1 MPLTFDLPTLLSFT
15 LLWLAIVPTPG
26 ANALMV
32 THVAMTRT
40 GRHVAL
46 ALLGNILGIALLA
59 SLALLGWAAILEAF
73 PWLRLGV
80 TIFGGLYLMWFGW
93 KLLDRSR
100 KPTPP
105 LAAGSTPADY
115 RKTVLLGFVTA
126 LSNAQAILFITSIYA
141 VTGILH
147 ANLATGLAS
156 IVIMIVCN
164 SAYLGA
170 LGWLFRRSAIR
181 NGYQRFRGYLE
192 GVMGGLFVFFGARL
206 LWRALGR

>member
-1 MPLTFDLPTLLSFT
+1 MLDLPTLASFT

-46 ALLGNILGIALLA
+46 ALLGNMIGIALLA

-73 PWLRLGV
+73 PWLRLAV
-80 TIFGGLYLMWFGW
+80 SVFGGLYLMWFGW
-93 KLLDRSR
+93 KLVERSR
-100 KPTPP
+100 SAHE
-105 LAAGSTPADY
+105 AAAPSAATPADA

-126 LSNAQAILFITSIYA
+126 ISNAQAILFITSIYA
-141 VTGILH
+141 VTGVLN

-156 IVIMIVCN
+156 VVIMIACN
-164 SAYLGA
+164 ATYLGA
-170 LGWLFRRSAIR
+170 LGWLFRREKIR
-181 NGYQRFRGYLE
+181 AGYMRFRRVLE
-192 GVMGGLFVFFGARL
+192 GTMGTLFVFFGGRL
-206 LWRALGR
+206 LWRALVR